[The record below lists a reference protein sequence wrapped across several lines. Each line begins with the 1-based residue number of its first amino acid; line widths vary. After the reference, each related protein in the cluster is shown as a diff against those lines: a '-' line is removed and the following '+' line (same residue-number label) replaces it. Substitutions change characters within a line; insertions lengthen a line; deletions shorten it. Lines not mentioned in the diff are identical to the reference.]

1 VLKRIVLGAAVI
13 VGSSTVGWK
22 GASVGEYFGRVDVN
36 TWASEHPEAAAPA
49 VELGKHRVR
58 VSDTRRIVPSVGL
71 APAFQVQTANNNLD
85 VVRHGGRVYLAWR
98 SAPSHFASPQTVMHV
113 ASSDD
118 ELNWR
123 FEKTYS
129 LDRDLRE
136 PRFLS
141 LNGKLMLFVSRLG
154 QSAWSFEPQGLSLG
168 ELGRDGAWSGLE
180 PVGPPG
186 AIAWRVKPFQG
197 EALMIA
203 YRGGEHLYSFDGGS
217 MSVELWR
224 TSDGRSFR
232 PFSAAGAAVS
242 HGGGSETDFA
252 LGADGSLFAVVRNEE
267 GDSSGWG
274 SKLCRARADS
284 LGQWT
289 CKTDPRKYDSPLVFE
304 HDGEVYLVGRR
315 NVTESGAYDL
325 GQGSGLMRTVRN
337 ELSYITAAKRCALWR
352 WVPGEDRLA
361 FVLDLPS
368 RGDTCFPSAISGD
381 TPNQVVLYDYSSDIA
396 GPDLPW
402 SAGQR
407 RPTYVYRHV
416 LTFE

>member
-1 VLKRIVLGAAVI
+1 VLKRIVLAAALLTG
-13 VGSSTVGWK
+13 GSTATWK
-22 GASVGEYFGRVDVN
+22 AAGIGEYFGRVDVS
-36 TWASEHPEAAAPA
+36 TWSGEHPEAPPPA
-49 VELGKHRVR
+49 VEFGKQRVR
-58 VSDTRRIVPSVGL
+58 VSDTRRIVPSEGL
-71 APAFQVQTANNNLD
+71 AAQFQVQTANNNLD
-85 VVRHGGRVYLAWR
+85 VIRHEGRVYLAWR
-98 SAPSHFASPQTVMHV
+98 SAPSHFASPQTVMHI
-113 ASSDD
+113 ASSED
-118 ELNWR
+118 EQHWR
-123 FEKTYS
+123 FEKTYQ
-129 LDRDLRE
+129 LGRDLRE

-141 LNGKLMLFVSRLG
+141 INGRLMLYVSRLG
-154 QSAWSFEPQGLSLG
+154 QSAWSFEPQGLSIG
-168 ELGRDGAWSGLE
+168 ELRSGGGWSELA

-217 MSVELWR
+217 MSVEMWR
-224 TSDGRSFR
+224 TRDGRNFR
-232 PFSAAGAAVS
+232 PFSASGSAVS
-242 HGGGSETDFA
+242 RGGGSEADFA
-252 LGADGSLFAVVRNEE
+252 LGSDGSLYGVVRNEE

-274 SKLCRARADS
+274 SKLCRANADS
-284 LGQWT
+284 LEQWT

-304 HDGEVYLVGRR
+304 HDGEVYVVGRR
-315 NVTESGAYDL
+315 NVTADGAYDL
-325 GQGSGLMRTVRN
+325 GEGSGLVRTVKN
-337 ELSYITAAKRCALWR
+337 ELAYIAAAKRCALWR
-352 WVPGEDRLA
+352 WVPGEVRLA

-368 RGDTCFPSAISGD
+368 RGDTCFPSVISGD